1 MELSVGIRTPPR
13 NRISDIILDHR
24 APVYARSTQLVSVL
38 DVAGRCKSASREDQ
52 TTMAPC
58 WSSVLA
64 VLGVHAHA
72 EDDPAAD
79 VEKGEESKA
88 AALLRRLLD
97 DWAAAAAEKKE
108 VRNLTA
114 EVRALELALAEASG
128 AREAAEAKR
137 REAEARADAAEDEL
151 RAAAERH
158 EAQVEE
164 LRRALDA
171 LEDRDARIREL
182 EDRIKELNNTH
193 SKWRF
198 F

>member
-1 MELSVGIRTPPR
+1 M
-13 NRISDIILDHR
+13 
-24 APVYARSTQLVSVL
+24 
-38 DVAGRCKSASREDQ
+38 AS
-52 TTMAPC
+52 C

-64 VLGVHAHA
+64 VLGVHAQ
-72 EDDPAAD
+72 AAD

-88 AALLRRLLD
+88 AALHRRLLD
-97 DWAAAAAEKKE
+97 DWAAATAEEEE

-114 EVRALELALAEASG
+114 E
-128 AREAAEAKR
+128 
-137 REAEARADAAEDEL
+137 
-151 RAAAERH
+151 
-158 EAQVEE
+158 VEE

-171 LEDRDARIREL
+171 QEERDARIREL

>member
-1 MELSVGIRTPPR
+1 M
-13 NRISDIILDHR
+13 
-24 APVYARSTQLVSVL
+24 
-38 DVAGRCKSASREDQ
+38 AS
-52 TTMAPC
+52 C

-72 EDDPAAD
+72 ASADDPAAD
-79 VEKGEESKA
+79 AEKGEGSKA
-88 AALLRRLLD
+88 AALHRRLLD
-97 DWAAAAAEKKE
+97 DWAAKAAEKEE
-108 VRNLTA
+108 VKNLTA
-114 EVRALELALAEASG
+114 EVRALERALAEAG
-128 AREAAEAKR
+128 AAREAAEAER
-137 REAEARADAAEDEL
+137 REAEARADAAEAEL

-171 LEDRDARIREL
+171 QEDRDARIREL
-182 EDRIKELNNTH
+182 EDRIKELNNTT

>member
-1 MELSVGIRTPPR
+1 VHVTR
-13 NRISDIILDHR
+13 NR
-24 APVYARSTQLVSVL
+24 VSVL
-38 DVAGRCKSASREDQ
+38 VGVAGRCKPAKKRGPHHAMAS
-52 TTMAPC
+52 C

-64 VLGVHAHA
+64 VLGAHAHA
-72 EDDPAAD
+72 PATSADDPSAD
-79 VEKGEESKA
+79 AEKGEKSKA
-88 AALLRRLLD
+88 AALHRRLLD
-97 DWAAAAAEKKE
+97 DWAAKAAEKEE
-108 VRNLTA
+108 VKNLTA
-114 EVRALELALAEASG
+114 EVRALESALAEASG

-137 REAEARADAAEDEL
+137 REAEARADAAEAEL

-171 LEDRDARIREL
+171 QEDRDARIREL
-182 EDRIKELNNTH
+182 EDRIKELNNTT

>member
-1 MELSVGIRTPPR
+1 M
-13 NRISDIILDHR
+13 
-24 APVYARSTQLVSVL
+24 
-38 DVAGRCKSASREDQ
+38 AS
-52 TTMAPC
+52 C

-72 EDDPAAD
+72 ASADDPAAD
-79 VEKGEESKA
+79 AEKGEGSKA
-88 AALLRRLLD
+88 AALHRRLLD
-97 DWAAAAAEKKE
+97 YWAAAAAEKE

-114 EVRALELALAEASG
+114 EVRALERALAEAG
-128 AREAAEAKR
+128 AAREAAEAER
-137 REAEARADAAEDEL
+137 REAEARADAAEAEL

-171 LEDRDARIREL
+171 QEDRDARIREL
-182 EDRIKELNNTH
+182 EDRIKELNNTS

>member
-38 DVAGRCKSASREDQ
+38 DVAGRRRTERTRS

-79 VEKGEESKA
+79 VEKREESKA
-88 AALLRRLLD
+88 AALLRGLLD

>member
-1 MELSVGIRTPPR
+1 
-13 NRISDIILDHR
+13 
-24 APVYARSTQLVSVL
+24 
-38 DVAGRCKSASREDQ
+38 
-52 TTMAPC
+52 MAPC

-88 AALLRRLLD
+88 AALHRRLLD

-114 EVRALELALAEASG
+114 E
-128 AREAAEAKR
+128 
-137 REAEARADAAEDEL
+137 
-151 RAAAERH
+151 
-158 EAQVEE
+158 
-164 LRRALDA
+164 
-171 LEDRDARIREL
+171 EDRDARIREL

-193 SKWRF
+193 SMWRF